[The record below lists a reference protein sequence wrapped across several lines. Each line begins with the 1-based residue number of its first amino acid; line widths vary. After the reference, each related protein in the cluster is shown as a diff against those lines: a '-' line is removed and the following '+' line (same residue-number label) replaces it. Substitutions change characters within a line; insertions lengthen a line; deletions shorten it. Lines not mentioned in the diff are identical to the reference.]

1 MTKSDGSR
9 RHIHMSPHLSIRV
22 VPTHLC
28 DTTNEASSA
37 VILCPSARQTQA
49 AMVRMNSVLTLMVPS
64 AAATQSQRCEC
75 LTAISLI
82 TPSVPS
88 TPSND
93 EHCTKNSLSIAVALT
108 YKFGL

>member
-1 MTKSDGSR
+1 M
-9 RHIHMSPHLSIRV
+9 LSIQIV
-22 VPTHLC
+22 TTHLC
-28 DTTNEASSA
+28 DTTNEATST

-49 AMVRMNSVLTLMVPS
+49 AIVRINSVLTLMVPS

-75 LTAISLI
+75 LTAIGLI

-88 TPSND
+88 TPSHH
-93 EHCTKNSLSIAVALT
+93 EHCTKKSLSIAVALT

>member
-1 MTKSDGSR
+1 M
-9 RHIHMSPHLSIRV
+9 LSVQIV
-22 VPTHLC
+22 TTHLC
-28 DTTNEASSA
+28 DTTNEASST

-49 AMVRMNSVLTLMVPS
+49 AIVRINSVLTLMVLS

-88 TPSND
+88 TPSHH
-93 EHCTKNSLSIAVALT
+93 EHCTKNSLSITVALT